1 MRTETETSP
10 TLPASA
16 KAFVGRPAPEF
27 RAQAYVAGEVR
38 DVALAEYRGR
48 WVVLFFY
55 PLDFTF
61 VCPTELRAFARRE
74 AEFAEEDCQV
84 LAASTDSVHAHRAW
98 FERDLP
104 EVRYPV
110 LSDPT
115 HRISR
120 DYGVLVEDEGIALR
134 GTFLIDPEGIL
145 RYAVVSDLNLGRSTD
160 ETLRVLRA
168 AKTGGLCPVDWTP
181 GVPTLQ
187 G

>member
-1 MRTETETSP
+1 MP
-10 TLPASA
+10 TGTPPVPRPASA
-16 KAFVGRPAPEF
+16 AFVGRPAPAF
-27 RAQAYVAGEVR
+27 RAPAYVAGEIR
-38 DVALAEYRGR
+38 DVSLSDYRGT

-74 AEFAEEDCQV
+74 ADFAEEDCHV
-84 LAASTDSVHAHRAW
+84 LAASTDSVHAHKAW

-104 EVRYPV
+104 DVRYPV

-115 HRISR
+115 HRLAR

-168 AKTGGLCPVDWTP
+168 AKTGALCPADWSP
-181 GVPTLQ
+181 GTPTLV